1 VTTRSGRYLRIRPS
15 LSIAALLLT
24 TLAATALLLARGPS
38 CGHDFDFHLV
48 SWLEVARAWHSG
60 LLYPHWA
67 TSANFGAGEPRFVFY
82 PPGSWVLGAALGS
95 IAGWHAAP
103 WLFTAICLFCSGIAM
118 RHFAETWLTP
128 TMATAAACLYIAN
141 PYMLFVAYERT
152 AYGELMAAALIP
164 LLLCFAVRPLP
175 PVSALAATIAGIWLM
190 NAPSGVMAC
199 YVLFWIALLRFF
211 TERNWQPALSLSKGA
226 PLRLAASTAIGLVL
240 TGFYLVPAAYQ
251 ERWVEIARAI
261 GPDMRFQDSFL
272 FHHTGEPFHDA
283 VLHTASILACILL
296 SFALMSLALW
306 RNALRSRPLLWLASF
321 VPLILLLLVP
331 VSAPLWRHMPQLAYM
346 QFPWRW
352 LLVLA
357 PVATLS
363 VTGGVARHSRP
374 IWLLVGVAVLCA
386 ASIVACTRRFHQ
398 YCDEQDKV
406 SAQVALMHS
415 GDGQEGTDEYTPR
428 DVDNAEVDQDM
439 PPVRV
444 LIAPGAEE
452 PDSGKVQNPEY
463 QPDPTAERHATITV
477 AEWSPE
483 HRVVLLDTPAPG
495 YAVFRLMDYP
505 AWTVRRNGADVARR
519 PRRDDGLLTIPV
531 PHGRSQ
537 IDIRW
542 HTTPDIWIGR
552 AISLL
557 GICVFCFVWFRERH
571 TRAIPT
577 P

>member
-1 VTTRSGRYLRIRPS
+1 LRTRPS

-24 TLAATALLLARGPS
+24 TIAATSLLLKRGPS

-48 SWLEVARAWHSG
+48 SWLEVARSWHGG

-67 TSANFGAGEPRFVFY
+67 SSANFGAGEPRFVFY
-82 PPGSWVLGAALGS
+82 PPASWMLGAALGS

-103 WLFTAICLFCSGIAM
+103 WLFTAICLFCAGLAM
-118 RHFAETWLTP
+118 CRLARVWLTP
-128 TMATAAACLYIAN
+128 LAATASGCLYIAN

-175 PVSALAATIAGIWLM
+175 PIAALAASLAGIWLM

-199 YVLFWIALLRFF
+199 YALLWIALLRLL
-211 TERNWQPALSLSKGA
+211 TDRTWRT
-226 PLRLAASTAIGLVL
+226 PLCLAASTAIGLL
-240 TGFYLVPAAYQ
+240 LAAFYLVPAAYQ

-272 FHHTGEPFHDA
+272 FHHTGEPFHDS

-296 SFALMSLALW
+296 AFTFASFLLW
-306 RNALRSRPLLWLASF
+306 RDAMRSRPLLWLASF

-331 VSAPLWRHMPQLAYM
+331 ISAPLWRYAPQLAYV

-357 PVATLS
+357 PVAAFFVAGSIVQRARTVWLIAT
-363 VTGGVARHSRP
+363 VTAFCV
-374 IWLLVGVAVLCA
+374 
-386 ASIVACTRRFHQ
+386 ASIIVFTRPFHQ
-398 YCDEQDKV
+398 YCDGEDNV
-406 SAQVALMHS
+406 SAQVTLMHD
-415 GDGQEGTDEYTPR
+415 GTGQEGTDEYTPR
-428 DVDNAEVDQDM
+428 DDDNAEVDQDM
-439 PPVRV
+439 PAVRV
-444 LIAPGAEE
+444 LINPNAEE

-463 QPDPTAERHATITV
+463 QPDSSVDRHATITV
-477 AEWSPE
+477 TEWSPE
-483 HRVVLLDTPAPG
+483 YRAVKLDTHAPG

-505 AWTVRRNGADVARR
+505 AWTIHRNGVEIIQR

-531 PHGRSQ
+531 PTGRTE

-542 HTTPDIWIGR
+542 HITPDIWIGR
-552 AISLL
+552 GLSLL
-557 GICVFCFVWFRERH
+557 GLGVFALVWYRER
-571 TRAIPT
+571 RGDAMPT